1 MVRRANEDGMAKPQK
16 LSPTTSDRMV
26 DRAFRALLWCAL
38 RLPYRVRVPVAGW
51 VISRLVAPLAGY
63 SHRVREN
70 LALVC
75 PDLPK
80 AEVRR
85 LVRAVPDNV
94 GRTTIELY
102 SGKDF
107 IDRVRDL
114 PLTGPGAAALQAAHA
129 EGRPVILATGHFGNY
144 DVARG
149 ALVAR
154 GYRVGGLYK
163 PMANPLFN
171 AHYVAAISEIGKPLF
186 PRGPRG
192 LSDMVRFLKA
202 GGMLGIVMDQRMI
215 HGISATFFG
224 KRALTATS
232 AADLALKYGADLIP
246 IYGIR
251 RPDGLN
257 FDIRVESPIPH
268 SDAATMTQAVND
280 NLEALVRKHMD
291 QWFWIHRRWK

>member
-1 MVRRANEDGMAKPQK
+1 MRASDDGMARPQK
-16 LSPTTSDRMV
+16 LSPTASDRMV

-38 RLPYRVRVPVAGW
+38 RLPYRLRVPVSGW

-63 SHRVREN
+63 SRRVREN

-102 SGKDF
+102 SGQDF
-107 IDRVRDL
+107 VDRIRDL
-114 PLTGPGAAALQAAHA
+114 PLTGPGAAALEAAHA
-129 EGRPVILATGHFGNY
+129 GGRPVILATGHFGNY

-192 LSDMVRFLKA
+192 LGDMVRFLKS

-215 HGISATFFG
+215 HGIPATFFG
-224 KRALTATS
+224 TRALTATS

-257 FDIRVESPIPH
+257 FDIRVENPIPH
-268 SDAATMTQAVND
+268 SDPVTMTQAVND
-280 NLEALVRKHMD
+280 NLEALVRRHMD

>member
-1 MVRRANEDGMAKPQK
+1 MAKPQK
-16 LSPTTSDRMV
+16 LSPSASDRMV
-26 DRAFRALLWCAL
+26 DRAFRVLLWFAL

-63 SHRVREN
+63 SRRVREN
-70 LALVC
+70 LELVL

-107 IDRVRDL
+107 VDRVRDL
-114 PLTGPGAAALQAAHA
+114 PLTGPGAAALEAAHA

-154 GYRVGGLYK
+154 GYSVGGLYK

-171 AHYVAAISEIGKPLF
+171 EHYVAAISEIGKPLF

-215 HGISATFFG
+215 HGIPATFFG

-257 FDIRVESPIPH
+257 FDIHVEAPIPH
-268 SDAATMTQAVND
+268 SDPATMTQAIND
-280 NLEALVRKHMD
+280 NLEALVRRHMD